1 MSKNDSVVI
10 VRGVERRFAAVP
22 VLRGVDLEIQ
32 RGSSV
37 AMFGSNGAGKT
48 TLLRIIAGLMR
59 ASRGTVSLFGKTLPT
74 EHVVRGRIGVV
85 AHDCFLY
92 GDLSAR
98 ENLAYYARLYR
109 VSDTSRG
116 ERLLERLG
124 LTAAADRPVRTY
136 SRGMLQR
143 LALARAV
150 LHSPELLLLDEPFTG
165 LDPRGAR
172 LLAAM
177 LAELRAQQVT
187 IILTTHDFSRGLE
200 AADAVVLLHAG
211 RVAWRS
217 QKTLPDSDEMTRI
230 YDDVVGYE

>member
-1 MSKNDSVVI
+1 MVA
-10 VRGVERRFAAVP
+10 RGVERRFAAVP
-22 VLRGVDLEIQ
+22 VLRGVDLDIK
-32 RGSSV
+32 RGTSV

-59 ASRGTVSLFGKTLPT
+59 ASRGSVALFGKTLPT
-74 EHVVRGRIGVV
+74 ENAMRGRIGVV

-92 GDLSAR
+92 GDLTAR
-98 ENLAYYARLYR
+98 ENLAYYARLYH
-109 VSDTSRG
+109 VSDRARG
-116 ERLLERLG
+116 EQLLKRLG
-124 LTAAADRPVRTY
+124 LIAAADRPVRTY

-172 LLAAM
+172 LLAGM
-177 LAELRAQQVT
+177 LAELRDQEVT

-200 AADAVVLLHAG
+200 AADEVVLLHGG

-217 QKTLPDSDEMTRI
+217 QDTLPDSDEMTRI
-230 YDDVVGYE
+230 YDDVVGNE